1 MRAINDRDEPR
12 NEREAADELAY
23 GDMQRQHER
32 AAWHGAMSL
41 RGGNLYK
48 LSPSGLDQQ
57 GRYKTRCDGGPCAG
71 NTKLCPTPA
80 ACVLDDDSFESADSE
95 VLLMLAAVAVAII
108 VGLADFVIV
117 IK

>member
-23 GDMQRQHER
+23 SDMQRQHER
-32 AAWHGAMSL
+32 AAWLGAMSL
-41 RGGNLYK
+41 RGGTLYK

-71 NTKLCPTPA
+71 NTKLCPTPD
-80 ACVLDDDSFESADSE
+80 ACMLDDCVESADSE
-95 VLLMLAAVAVAII
+95 ILLMLAAVAVAII
-108 VGLADFVIV
+108 VGLAAVVIV